1 MKHIVFGGNGFV
13 GTQLVSN
20 LLAKGERV
28 VSADIAHLR
37 IEAEGA
43 LTRIPVD
50 LTRRETLDAVPVEA
64 GDMVYNLAAKMLS
77 PLQVRGK
84 RHDFFYP
91 VNLHGVENI
100 LDRMEKA
107 GASRLVQFTTDMIY
121 GHTLDIPKRENARK
135 EPLGHY
141 GGSKLAAERLC
152 EKWRAEKGFSISI
165 FRPRLI
171 IGPGRLGI
179 LSKLFKLID
188 MNLPVP
194 MIGSGRNPY
203 QFISV
208 YDCASACE
216 AAWRAGVPNAAYNL
230 GSAEPPPV
238 KQLLGE
244 LIREAGSRS
253 FLLPTPAS
261 LVKLTLGLFDRVNL
275 PIMDPEQ
282 YLIADETCILDTGAA
297 LRDLGW
303 RPQHR
308 DSDMLR
314 AAYREYRASLA
325 RPGTTFSA
333 RVA

>member
-13 GTQLVSN
+13 GTQLVAR
-20 LLAKGERV
+20 LVEAGETV
-28 VSADIAHLR
+28 ISADIAH
-37 IEAEGA
+37 EASTQEGR
-43 LTRIPVD
+43 LTRVGVD
-50 LTRRETLDAVPVEA
+50 LTRRETLDAVPMAE

-77 PLQVRGK
+77 PLQVRAK

-107 GASRLVQFTTDMIY
+107 GARRLVQFTTDMIY
-121 GHTLDIPKRENARK
+121 GHTFDIPKPEEARK

-141 GGSKLAAERLC
+141 GGSKLAAERTC
-152 EKWRAEKGFSISI
+152 QRWRAEKGFDISI

-179 LSKLFKLID
+179 LAKLFKLID

-194 MIGSGRNPY
+194 MIGAGRNPY

-208 YDCASACE
+208 YDCASAAE
-216 AAWRAGVPNAAYNL
+216 AAWRAGVPNRAYNL
-230 GSAEPPPV
+230 GSDNPPPV
-238 KQLLGE
+238 RQLLGD
-244 LIREAGSRS
+244 LIREAGSKS
-253 FLLPTPAS
+253 VLIPTPAP
-261 LVKLTLGLFDRVNL
+261 LVKLVLGTFDRLNM

-282 YLIADETCILDTGAA
+282 YLIADETCILDTSAA
-297 LRDLGW
+297 RRDLGW
-303 RPQHR
+303 APQHN

-325 RPGTTFSA
+325 APAA
-333 RVA
+333 RLAAHVA